1 MTKIKLSLC
10 GSFFY
15 HKKSTILDKLKKLYD
30 LIHIAFYYH
39 TIHQKLCTELIVR
52 SAQDRDLLGAHGI
65 RTHEPRFCRPVQ

>member
-10 GSFFY
+10 ESFFY
-15 HKKSTILDKLKKLYD
+15 YKKSTILSKLKKLYD
-30 LIHIAFYYH
+30 LVHIAFYYH
-39 TIHQKLCTELIVR
+39 TIDQKLCTELIVR